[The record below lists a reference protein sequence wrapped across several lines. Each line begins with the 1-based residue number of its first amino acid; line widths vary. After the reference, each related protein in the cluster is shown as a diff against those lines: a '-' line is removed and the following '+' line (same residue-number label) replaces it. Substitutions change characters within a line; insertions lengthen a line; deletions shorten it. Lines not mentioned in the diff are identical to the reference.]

1 MSTSCLYINFHKSLL
16 MVLELLH
23 ACGRITR
30 GRICIFASFLFE
42 NATRMEEKMFPAEFT
57 N

>member
-1 MSTSCLYINFHKSLL
+1 MSTSCLNSNFHENLL

-23 ACGRITR
+23 AFGRITR
-30 GRICIFASFLFE
+30 GNICISANHLFE
-42 NATRMEEKMFPAEFT
+42 NATRRKEKMFPAEGT